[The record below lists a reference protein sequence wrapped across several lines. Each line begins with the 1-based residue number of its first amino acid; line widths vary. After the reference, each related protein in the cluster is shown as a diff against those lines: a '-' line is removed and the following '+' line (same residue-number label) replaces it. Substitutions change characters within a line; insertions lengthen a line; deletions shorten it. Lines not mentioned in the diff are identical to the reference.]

1 MRSKNKILYFNI
13 TLFVLASL
21 FAIDT
26 FSIRGH
32 NLIRNVLAVT
42 DKITGEGTVNY
53 LTRFAG
59 GANPSNQIGDSI
71 IYDDGGG
78 PVNGKIGIGTT
89 APGEKLDVA
98 GSIRANGAI
107 YSMTPGGYG
116 QTVLYQWGLG
126 SSGTIYIEPAAGNHL
141 YLTDSWSGTGTLQ
154 SRFAYAEFRNGSG
167 SAYTPI
173 YASDY
178 YSSAAGGVWMSQLCR
193 SNGTNCPAAGNLSGS
208 GTTNYLPIFTGASS
222 LGNSTISDNGSYYTI
237 NSRSLYVPSGWVI
250 ASDLRSRSG
259 YIYAGGS
266 DWEVIRGNDSWLRL
280 NQGGQFASGV
290 YTPGYLRVDGGVGV
304 VGGNLTVDA
313 GYVYA
318 YNNSYPIR
326 LGELWGHTGLYNGS
340 SSQIMYFASDQYFNF
355 LNRSGN
361 YGPGVYAADF
371 YSNTAGVWMSQLCR
385 SNGTNCPAAGDFV
398 PKNTWW
404 GSTYTG
410 SDGNIYLGFWGK
422 WLSTDLSERA
432 THRAEG
438 TNFVDYS
445 RYVYNNGAYSG
456 SGWMEPSELGV
467 RYAYTSYAADNSY
480 KMYDAY
486 VGGFHYSNDLTVSWA
501 VWAINAQWAN
511 TAGNANTLGGQGPS
525 AYRQFNVWQNGH
537 YSGTDGNEYNS
548 ASMLVGTYLN
558 IGLYTGD
565 SPGSAMC
572 KRSYDNYVGLCG
584 SLTIWKEN
592 ISDLGIGLETLM
604 KLRPVEYDWKHP
616 EGTVATPRDLGFLA
630 EEAIAVDPLLG
641 SYDNG
646 KLIGVRYDHITAL
659 LTKAIQELN
668 IRTQDLSASVTETLL
683 SLGAKFEN
691 GILFVTRLV
700 TDKLTVGELKIKT
713 SATNPIIGSGIV
725 RAGASRVFIQNTTV
739 EKNAKIFI
747 TFRGN
752 AGDWWVSET
761 KDDGFTVSLAKST
774 PQDIV
779 FDYWIVLVE

>member
-21 FAIDT
+21 FAINT
-26 FSIRGH
+26 FSVRGH

-78 PVNGKIGIGTT
+78 PINGKIGIGTT
-89 APGEKLDVA
+89 GPGEKLDVA

-126 SSGTIYIEPAAGNHL
+126 STGAIYIEPAAGNHL

-154 SRFAYAEFRNGSG
+154 SRFAYAQFMNGNS

-178 YSSAAGGVWMSQLCR
+178 YSSAAGGIWMSQLCR

-385 SNGTNCPAAGDFV
+385 VVSGVATNCPVAGS
-398 PKNTWW
+398 PTWASIT
-404 GSTYTG
+404 GKPTTVAGYGITDMGSQSVSYATTAGSAPANGGTSTYSTYLWSTSHPG
-410 SDGNIYLGFWGK
+410 SYYISNYWD
-422 WLSTDLSERA
+422 
-432 THRAEG
+432 
-438 TNFVDYS
+438 
-445 RYVYNNGAYSG
+445 GAYWQLVSNHG
-456 SGWMEPSELGV
+456 YPV
-467 RYAYTSYAADNSY
+467 N
-480 KMYDAY
+480 
-486 VGGFHYSNDLTVSWA
+486 VGHATN
-501 VWAINAQWAN
+501 
-511 TAGNANTLGGQGPS
+511 AGNADTVGGLGTGS
-525 AYRQFNVWQNGH
+525 FRQFNVWQNSH
-537 YSGTDGNEYNS
+537 YSGTDGAEYAAAFYY
-548 ASMLVGTYLN
+548 ASDERLKTNILSIKGLDIITKLN
-558 IGLYTGD
+558 GVTF
-565 SPGSAMC
+565 
-572 KRSYDNYVGLCG
+572 
-584 SLTIWKEN
+584 
-592 ISDLGIGLETLM
+592 
-604 KLRPVEYDWKHP
+604 DWKKSGEKSAGVIAQDVEKILP
-616 EGTVATPRDLGFLA
+616 EAVSTDKISGLKSVNAGVLIAPTI
-630 EEAIAVDPLLG
+630 EAIKELDVKVKIQ
-641 SYDNG
+641 DNRIIELE
-646 KLIGVRYDHITAL
+646 KE
-659 LTKAIQELN
+659 IQ
-668 IRTQDLSASVTETLL
+668 Q
-683 SLGAKFEN
+683 
-691 GILFVTRLV
+691 
-700 TDKLTVGELKIKT
+700 LKNK
-713 SATNPIIGSGIV
+713 
-725 RAGASRVFIQNTTV
+725 
-739 EKNAKIFI
+739 K
-747 TFRGN
+747 
-752 AGDWWVSET
+752 
-761 KDDGFTVSLAKST
+761 
-774 PQDIV
+774 
-779 FDYWIVLVE
+779 

>member
-21 FAIDT
+21 FAINT
-26 FSIRGH
+26 FSVRGH

-78 PVNGKIGIGTT
+78 PINGKIGIGTT
-89 APGEKLDVA
+89 GPAEKLDVA

-154 SRFAYAEFRNGSG
+154 SRFAYAQFMNGNS

-178 YSSAAGGVWMSQLCR
+178 YSSAAGGIWMSQLCR

-456 SGWMEPSELGV
+456 SGWIEPSDLGV
-467 RYAYTSYAADNSY
+467 RYASSAGNSDTTDGYHLNQAVTNGASPTFGNLYLTGVVSTIQGYSPANSAIRMTPNFHLNSVGGFAVILNWDNGTTGATQTFRVGNGAGS
-480 KMYDAY
+480 DAFYVLANGQTY
-486 VGGFHYSNDLTVSWA
+486 VGGNLTVAGTAYANGQALCQANGTNCLAQST
-501 VWAINAQWAN
+501 NADTVDGLHAASFLRKDVSDTIAGGTAN
-511 TAGNANTLGGQGPS
+511 YFNTGNWTGGAGGSQG
-525 AYRQFNVWQNGH
+525 
-537 YSGTDGNEYNS
+537 
-548 ASMLVGTYLN
+548 
-558 IGLYTGD
+558 
-565 SPGSAMC
+565 
-572 KRSYDNYVGLCG
+572 K
-584 SLTIWKEN
+584 
-592 ISDLGIGLETLM
+592 
-604 KLRPVEYDWKHP
+604 
-616 EGTVATPRDLGFLA
+616 
-630 EEAIAVDPLLG
+630 
-641 SYDNG
+641 
-646 KLIGVRYDHITAL
+646 
-659 LTKAIQELN
+659 IQ
-668 IRTQDLSASVTETLL
+668 
-683 SLGAKFEN
+683 
-691 GILFVTRLV
+691 
-700 TDKLTVGELKIKT
+700 
-713 SATNPIIGSGIV
+713 
-725 RAGASRVFIQNTTV
+725 
-739 EKNAKIFI
+739 
-747 TFRGN
+747 
-752 AGDWWVSET
+752 
-761 KDDGFTVSLAKST
+761 
-774 PQDIV
+774 
-779 FDYWIVLVE
+779 YH